1 MSKLFSALSKPAG
14 GRVQSRW
21 QSGLL
26 ALALVLGGCQ
36 AQQAEQQTGP
46 VIGGGKT
53 ITAVDTKVDTIPTS
67 EPGYVQRSWRA
78 DNRLANELTGNLS
91 GAHLQNGR
99 GTPLTLAFANGMTL
113 RLEQVG
119 FQYGRE
125 ASASQGRSFADVMGA
140 HPEAFVYVYRVISEN
155 LAPIAQGRGLC
166 APRPTTFVAVSE
178 FVDSNNRWT
187 LRVASFGGQ
196 SSPNPQGPDPGLCG
210 VFHYAAA

>member
-1 MSKLFSALSKPAG
+1 
-14 GRVQSRW
+14 V
-21 QSGLL
+21 
-26 ALALVLGGCQ
+26 ALALVLGACE

-67 EPGYVQRSWRA
+67 EPGYVQRGWRA

-99 GTPLTLAFANGMTL
+99 GTPLTLAFANG
-113 RLEQVG
+113 V
-119 FQYGRE
+119 
-125 ASASQGRSFADVMGA
+125 GA

-196 SSPNPQGPDPGLCG
+196 SSPSPQGPDPGLCG